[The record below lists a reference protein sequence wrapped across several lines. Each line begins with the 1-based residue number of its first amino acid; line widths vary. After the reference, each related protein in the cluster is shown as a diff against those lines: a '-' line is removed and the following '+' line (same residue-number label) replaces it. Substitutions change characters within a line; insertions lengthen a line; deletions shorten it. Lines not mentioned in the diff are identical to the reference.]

1 MIILPHIFMYL
12 DILDNGQKDERF
24 REDPDP
30 KTKGYKADEQQVS
43 TLIENL
49 HVVIISRLYV
59 YRGRSKL
66 IYSFANV
73 FFIQIYK
80 FRQLLKRVWRS
91 SKNLPLYFYLWGREK
106 MAHDLHGCYYKNC
119 GCLRQN
125 STVCA
130 ICW

>member
-1 MIILPHIFMYL
+1 MKRHVLLMLSHIFMYL

-24 REDPDP
+24 GEDPDP

-59 YRGRSKL
+59 YRGRSRL

-80 FRQLLKRVWRS
+80 FRQLFLFMGER
-91 SKNLPLYFYLWGREK
+91 KNGSRFTWVLL
-106 MAHDLHGCYYKNC
+106 
-119 GCLRQN
+119 
-125 STVCA
+125 
-130 ICW
+130 